1 MKKEINLIEELTTQS
16 KTIPQNSLLYWK
28 LRCKYLEK
36 TLDQTYSVQER
47 DNCRMLY
54 NNLAKREL

>member
-1 MKKEINLIEELTTQS
+1 MEKLIKQS
-16 KTIPQNSLLYWK
+16 KETSPTTLLYWK

-36 TLDQTYSVQER
+36 TIDNTYSVHER

-54 NNLAKREL
+54 ENLRKREV

>member
-1 MKKEINLIEELTTQS
+1 MEELIKQS
-16 KTIPQNSLLYWK
+16 KTVPSNSLLYWK

-36 TLDQTYSVQER
+36 TLDKTYVVAER

-54 NNLAKREL
+54 LNLVKREV